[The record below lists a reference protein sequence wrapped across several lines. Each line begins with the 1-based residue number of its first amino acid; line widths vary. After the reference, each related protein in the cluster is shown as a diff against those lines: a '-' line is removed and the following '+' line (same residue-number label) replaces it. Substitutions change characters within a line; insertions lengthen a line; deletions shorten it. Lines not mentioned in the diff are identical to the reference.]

1 MAVGNADVR
10 AVSKC
15 RTKLEPL
22 VRDLSKMLDLSG
34 SLGLPPTCSIAMPP
48 TVIDRLRT
56 AAPSS
61 GATAQAMLFA
71 D

>member
-34 SLGLPPTCSIAMPP
+34 SLGLPPTCS
-48 TVIDRLRT
+48 RT
-56 AAPSS
+56 
-61 GATAQAMLFA
+61 GALG
-71 D
+71 